1 MRLFV
6 VLLLVF
12 SQGISARMYQ
22 WLDADTGS
30 TQLSGKPTMWYRSAS
45 PGPRVFVFDNG
56 RLMDDTAIEVD
67 DEVRE
72 QLRRR
77 AFILAEEDQQKAKD
91 KLAKSLEMQQKFVKD
106 KPKKVELV
114 DTEDSQQ
121 QISTDEELS
130 VDEDSFEAQEDDD
143 NTDNTVDELRK
154 LITDWEN
161 AQTEN
166 AKKALQQ

>member
-1 MRLFV
+1 M
-6 VLLLVF
+6 
-12 SQGISARMYQ
+12 
-22 WLDADTGS
+22 
-30 TQLSGKPTMWYRSAS
+30 
-45 PGPRVFVFDNG
+45 
-56 RLMDDTAIEVD
+56 
-67 DEVRE
+67 
-72 QLRRR
+72 
-77 AFILAEEDQQKAKD
+77 
-91 KLAKSLEMQQKFVKD
+91 
-106 KPKKVELV
+106 V